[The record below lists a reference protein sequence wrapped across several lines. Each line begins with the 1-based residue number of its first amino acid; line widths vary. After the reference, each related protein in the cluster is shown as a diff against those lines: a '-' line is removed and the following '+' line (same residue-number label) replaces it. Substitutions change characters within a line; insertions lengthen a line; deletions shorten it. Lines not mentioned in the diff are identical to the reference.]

1 MPRIEQSITI
11 LAPVGRVYEIARDVE
26 AFPQFMADLRSLV
39 VLERSEDNRRTVT
52 EWVGYISA
60 VKLPVRWV
68 QEDLWN
74 ETTYRDDFHLLRGD
88 MDRMEGY
95 WQFVP
100 ETSAEA
106 SGHTASEA
114 RTRFDSV
121 VDYEI
126 NIPMIGP
133 MIKTLIKKL
142 MTENLNA
149 TLNAIK
155 NRAEQG
161 TS

>member
-1 MPRIEQSITI
+1 MPRIEQSVTI
-11 LAPVGRVYEIARDVE
+11 QAPIARVYEIARDVE
-26 AFPQFMADLRSLV
+26 AFPQFMADLRSLT
-39 VLERSEDNRRTVT
+39 VLERSPDNRRTVT
-52 EWVGYISA
+52 EWLGYISA

-74 ETTYRDDFHLLRGD
+74 DVAYRDDFHLIRGD

-95 WQFVP
+95 WQFVSDR
-100 ETSAEA
+100 ET
-106 SGHTASEA
+106 GTA
-114 RTRFDSV
+114 TRFDSV

-142 MTENLNA
+142 MTENLQA
-149 TLNAIK
+149 TLAAIK
-155 NRAEQG
+155 QRAEEN
-161 TS
+161 TAD